1 MSTIIEKVY
10 IHKVTCI
17 DIPDQDYDKLTPE
30 EKAQYDEMD
39 VIWPSTP

>member
-10 IHKVTCI
+10 IHKVTGI
-17 DIPDQDYDKLTPE
+17 DIPDQDYNNLTPE

-39 VIWPSTP
+39 VIWSNMP

>member
-10 IHKVTCI
+10 IHKVTGI

-30 EKAQYDEMD
+30 EKAQYE
-39 VIWPSTP
+39 